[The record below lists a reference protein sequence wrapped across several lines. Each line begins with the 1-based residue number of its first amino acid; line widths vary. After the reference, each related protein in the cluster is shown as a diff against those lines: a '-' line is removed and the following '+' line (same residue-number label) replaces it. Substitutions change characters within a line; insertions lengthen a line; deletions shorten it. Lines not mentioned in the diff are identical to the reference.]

1 MTKITIIIS
10 INTSCLYNDI
20 LAPKR
25 YNNYM
30 NDDQQNANL
39 QTPVSQTM
47 PTMQPMPDQAPQVTP
62 TAQPLPSQS
71 PQIANQQSAVE
82 PEAEAATNPNDAPK
96 GIIQQHREF
105 INSNNNIVFHP
116 ARSTIITL
124 IVFFVGVFLMFIIRM
139 QDEPFFGPVIV
150 NLFLVPFCLTL
161 GTAHSPL
168 ARLRLWRIVS
178 SIMLMLNVG
187 MLFMHGL
194 FGIAKDND
202 PSPAVGSMPLW
213 MLPAEKSL
221 ITVLAYMVFIIPP
234 AIIFLVTT
242 LKYSKAT
249 QLK

>member
-1 MTKITIIIS
+1 M
-10 INTSCLYNDI
+10 
-20 LAPKR
+20 
-25 YNNYM
+25 NN
-30 NDDQQNANL
+30 DQQNANP
-39 QTPVSQTM
+39 QPPVSQTM
-47 PTMQPMPDQAPQVTP
+47 PMMQPMPDRSPQVMPAT
-62 TAQPLPSQS
+62 QPLHSQS
-71 PQIANQQSAVE
+71 PQMANQQSAVE
-82 PEAEAATNPNDAPK
+82 PEAGAATNPNDAPK

-105 INSNNNIVFHP
+105 INSSNNIVFHP

-124 IVFFVGVFLMFIIRM
+124 IVFFVGAFLMFIIRM

-213 MLPAEKSL
+213 VLPAEKSL

-242 LKYSKAT
+242 LKYFKAT

>member
-1 MTKITIIIS
+1 
-10 INTSCLYNDI
+10 
-20 LAPKR
+20 
-25 YNNYM
+25 
-30 NDDQQNANL
+30 
-39 QTPVSQTM
+39 
-47 PTMQPMPDQAPQVTP
+47 MPDQAPQVTP

-71 PQIANQQSAVE
+71 PQMANQQLAVE
-82 PEAEAATNPNDAPK
+82 PEAEAVTNPNDAPK

-105 INSNNNIVFHP
+105 VNSSNNIVFHL
-116 ARSTIITL
+116 ARSTTITL
-124 IVFFVGVFLMFIIRM
+124 IVFFVGAFLMFIARM

-178 SIMLMLNVG
+178 SIVLMLNVG

-202 PSPAVGSMPLW
+202 PNPAIGNMPLW

-221 ITVLAYMVFIIPP
+221 IAVLAYMVFIIPP
-234 AIIFLVTT
+234 AIVFLVTT

>member
-1 MTKITIIIS
+1 
-10 INTSCLYNDI
+10 
-20 LAPKR
+20 
-25 YNNYM
+25 
-30 NDDQQNANL
+30 
-39 QTPVSQTM
+39 M
-47 PTMQPMPDQAPQVTP
+47 PNQPPQVTP

-71 PQIANQQSAVE
+71 PQMANQQLAVE
-82 PEAEAATNPNDAPK
+82 PEAEAVTNPNDASK

-105 INSNNNIVFHP
+105 VNSSNNIVFHL
-116 ARSTIITL
+116 ARSTTITL
-124 IVFFVGVFLMFIIRM
+124 IVFFVGAFLMFITRM

-202 PSPAVGSMPLW
+202 TSPAVGSMPLW

>member
-1 MTKITIIIS
+1 M
-10 INTSCLYNDI
+10 
-20 LAPKR
+20 
-25 YNNYM
+25 NN
-30 NDDQQNANL
+30 DQQNANP
-39 QTPVSQTM
+39 QSPVSQTT

-62 TAQPLPSQS
+62 TAQSLPSQS
-71 PQIANQQSAVE
+71 PQMANQQSAVE

-105 INSNNNIVFHP
+105 INSSNNIVFHL
-116 ARSTIITL
+116 ARSTTITL
-124 IVFFVGVFLMFIIRM
+124 IVFFVGAFLMFIARM

-202 PSPAVGSMPLW
+202 PRPAVGSMPLW

-221 ITVLAYMVFIIPP
+221 ITVLAYMIFIIPP

>member
-1 MTKITIIIS
+1 MS
-10 INTSCLYNDI
+10 NEQNTNPQS
-20 LAPKR
+20 
-25 YNNYM
+25 
-30 NDDQQNANL
+30 
-39 QTPVSQTM
+39 PVSQTT

-71 PQIANQQSAVE
+71 PQMANQQLAVE
-82 PEAEAATNPNDAPK
+82 PEAEAVTNPNDAPK

-105 INSNNNIVFHP
+105 VNSSNNIVFHL
-116 ARSTIITL
+116 ARSTTITL
-124 IVFFVGVFLMFIIRM
+124 IVFFVGAFLMFIARM

>member
-1 MTKITIIIS
+1 M
-10 INTSCLYNDI
+10 
-20 LAPKR
+20 
-25 YNNYM
+25 NN
-30 NDDQQNANL
+30 DQQNANP
-39 QTPVSQTM
+39 QSPVSQTT
-47 PTMQPMPDQAPQVTP
+47 PTMQPIPNQPPQVTP

-71 PQIANQQSAVE
+71 PQTANQQSAVE
-82 PEAEAATNPNDAPK
+82 PEAEAVTNPNDAPK

-105 INSNNNIVFHP
+105 INSSNNIVFHL
-116 ARSTIITL
+116 ARSTTITL
-124 IVFFVGVFLMFIIRM
+124 IVFFVGAFLMFIIRM

-213 MLPAEKSL
+213 MLPAEKSM

>member
-1 MTKITIIIS
+1 M
-10 INTSCLYNDI
+10 
-20 LAPKR
+20 
-25 YNNYM
+25 NN
-30 NDDQQNANL
+30 NQQNANP
-39 QTPVSQTM
+39 QSPVSQTM
-47 PTMQPMPDQAPQVTP
+47 PTMQPIPNQLPPATP
-62 TAQPLPSQS
+62 AAQPLSSQS
-71 PQIANQQSAVE
+71 PQTANQLPAVE
-82 PEAEAATNPNDAPK
+82 PEAEAVTNPNDAPK

-105 INSNNNIVFHP
+105 INSSNNIVFHP

-124 IVFFVGVFLMFIIRM
+124 IVFFVGAFLMFITRM

-221 ITVLAYMVFIIPP
+221 ITVLAYMIFIIPP

>member
-1 MTKITIIIS
+1 
-10 INTSCLYNDI
+10 
-20 LAPKR
+20 
-25 YNNYM
+25 
-30 NDDQQNANL
+30 
-39 QTPVSQTM
+39 M
-47 PTMQPMPDQAPQVTP
+47 PNQPPQVTP

-71 PQIANQQSAVE
+71 PQMANQQLAVE
-82 PEAEAATNPNDAPK
+82 PEAEAVTNPNDAPK

-105 INSNNNIVFHP
+105 VNSSNNIVFHL
-116 ARSTIITL
+116 ARSTTITL
-124 IVFFVGVFLMFIIRM
+124 IVFFVGAFLMFIARM

-202 PSPAVGSMPLW
+202 TSPAVGSMPLW

>member
-1 MTKITIIIS
+1 M
-10 INTSCLYNDI
+10 
-20 LAPKR
+20 
-25 YNNYM
+25 NN
-30 NDDQQNANL
+30 DQQNTN
-39 QTPVSQTM
+39 QQPPVSQTM
-47 PTMQPMPDQAPQVTP
+47 PTMQPMPNQPPQVTP

-71 PQIANQQSAVE
+71 PQMANQQLAVE
-82 PEAEAATNPNDAPK
+82 PEAEAVTNPNDAPK

-105 INSNNNIVFHP
+105 VNSSNNIVFHL
-116 ARSTIITL
+116 ARSTTITL
-124 IVFFVGVFLMFIIRM
+124 IVFFVGAFLMFIARM

-202 PSPAVGSMPLW
+202 LNPAIGNMPLW

-221 ITVLAYMVFIIPP
+221 IAVLAYMVFIIPP

>member
-1 MTKITIIIS
+1 
-10 INTSCLYNDI
+10 
-20 LAPKR
+20 
-25 YNNYM
+25 M
-30 NDDQQNANL
+30 NDDQQNANP
-39 QTPVSQTM
+39 QSPVSQTT

-71 PQIANQQSAVE
+71 PQMANQQLAVE
-82 PEAEAATNPNDAPK
+82 PEAEAVTNPNDAPK

-105 INSNNNIVFHP
+105 VNSSNNIVFHL
-116 ARSTIITL
+116 ARSTTITL
-124 IVFFVGVFLMFIIRM
+124 IVFFVGAFLMFIARM

-234 AIIFLVTT
+234 AIVFLVTT

>member
-1 MTKITIIIS
+1 M
-10 INTSCLYNDI
+10 
-20 LAPKR
+20 
-25 YNNYM
+25 NN
-30 NDDQQNANL
+30 NQQNANPQSPVL
-39 QTPVSQTM
+39 QTT

-71 PQIANQQSAVE
+71 PQTANQQSAVE
-82 PEAEAATNPNDAPK
+82 PKAEAVTNPNDAPK

-105 INSNNNIVFHP
+105 VNSSNNIVFHL
-116 ARSTIITL
+116 ARSTTITL
-124 IVFFVGVFLMFIIRM
+124 IVFFVGAFLMFIARM

-221 ITVLAYMVFIIPP
+221 ITVLAYMIFIIPP

>member
-1 MTKITIIIS
+1 
-10 INTSCLYNDI
+10 
-20 LAPKR
+20 
-25 YNNYM
+25 
-30 NDDQQNANL
+30 
-39 QTPVSQTM
+39 
-47 PTMQPMPDQAPQVTP
+47 MPDQSPQVTP
-62 TAQPLPSQS
+62 ATQPLPSQS
-71 PQIANQQSAVE
+71 PQMANQQSAVE
-82 PEAEAATNPNDAPK
+82 PEEEAATNPNDAPK

-105 INSNNNIVFHP
+105 VNSSNNIVFHL
-116 ARSTIITL
+116 ARSTTITL
-124 IVFFVGVFLMFIIRM
+124 IVFFVGAFLMFITRM

-202 PSPAVGSMPLW
+202 TSPAVGSMPLW

>member
-1 MTKITIIIS
+1 M
-10 INTSCLYNDI
+10 
-20 LAPKR
+20 
-25 YNNYM
+25 NN
-30 NDDQQNANL
+30 DQQNANP
-39 QTPVSQTM
+39 QSPVSQTT

-71 PQIANQQSAVE
+71 PQMANQLPAVE
-82 PEAEAATNPNDAPK
+82 PEAEAVTNPNDAPK

-105 INSNNNIVFHP
+105 VNSSNNIVFHL

-124 IVFFVGVFLMFIIRM
+124 IVFFVGAFLMFITRM

-161 GTAHSPL
+161 ATAHSPL
-168 ARLRLWRIVS
+168 AKLRLWRIVS

-221 ITVLAYMVFIIPP
+221 ITVLAYMAFIIPP

>member
-1 MTKITIIIS
+1 
-10 INTSCLYNDI
+10 
-20 LAPKR
+20 
-25 YNNYM
+25 
-30 NDDQQNANL
+30 
-39 QTPVSQTM
+39 
-47 PTMQPMPDQAPQVTP
+47 MPDQAPQVTP

-71 PQIANQQSAVE
+71 PQTANQQSAVE
-82 PEAEAATNPNDAPK
+82 PKAEAVTNPNDAPK

-105 INSNNNIVFHP
+105 VNSSNNIVFHL
-116 ARSTIITL
+116 ARSTTITL
-124 IVFFVGVFLMFIIRM
+124 IVFFVGAFLMFIARM

-221 ITVLAYMVFIIPP
+221 ITVLAYMIFIIPP

>member
-1 MTKITIIIS
+1 M
-10 INTSCLYNDI
+10 
-20 LAPKR
+20 
-25 YNNYM
+25 NN
-30 NDDQQNANL
+30 DQQNANP
-39 QTPVSQTM
+39 QSPVSQTT
-47 PTMQPMPDQAPQVTP
+47 PTMQPMPDQPLQVTP
-62 TAQPLPSQS
+62 AAQPLPSQS

-82 PEAEAATNPNDAPK
+82 PKAVTNPNDAPK

-105 INSNNNIVFHP
+105 VNSSNNIVFHL
-116 ARSTIITL
+116 ARSTTITL
-124 IVFFVGVFLMFIIRM
+124 IVFFVGAFLMFIARM
-139 QDEPFFGPVIV
+139 QDEPFFGPVMV

-202 PSPAVGSMPLW
+202 PNPAIGNMPLW

-221 ITVLAYMVFIIPP
+221 IAVLAYMVFIIPP
-234 AIIFLVTT
+234 AIVFLVTT
-242 LKYSKAT
+242 LKYSRAT

>member
-1 MTKITIIIS
+1 
-10 INTSCLYNDI
+10 
-20 LAPKR
+20 
-25 YNNYM
+25 M
-30 NDDQQNANL
+30 NDDQQNAN
-39 QTPVSQTM
+39 QQPPVSQTT

-71 PQIANQQSAVE
+71 PQMANQQLAVE
-82 PEAEAATNPNDAPK
+82 PEAEAVTNPNDAPK

-105 INSNNNIVFHP
+105 VNSSNNIVFHL
-116 ARSTIITL
+116 ARSTTITL
-124 IVFFVGVFLMFIIRM
+124 IVFFVGAFLMFIARM

-221 ITVLAYMVFIIPP
+221 ITVLAYMIFIIPP

>member
-1 MTKITIIIS
+1 
-10 INTSCLYNDI
+10 
-20 LAPKR
+20 
-25 YNNYM
+25 
-30 NDDQQNANL
+30 
-39 QTPVSQTM
+39 M
-47 PTMQPMPDQAPQVTP
+47 PNQPPQVTP
-62 TAQPLPSQS
+62 TAQPLHSQS
-71 PQIANQQSAVE
+71 PQTANQQSAVE
-82 PEAEAATNPNDAPK
+82 PEAEAVTNPNDAPK

-105 INSNNNIVFHP
+105 INSSNNIVFHL

-124 IVFFVGVFLMFIIRM
+124 IVFFVGAFLMFITRM

-187 MLFMHGL
+187 MLSMHGL
-194 FGIAKDND
+194 FGIMKDND
-202 PSPAVGSMPLW
+202 PNPAIGNMPLW

>member
-1 MTKITIIIS
+1 M
-10 INTSCLYNDI
+10 
-20 LAPKR
+20 
-25 YNNYM
+25 NNE
-30 NDDQQNANL
+30 QQNAN
-39 QTPVSQTM
+39 QQPPVPQTM
-47 PTMQPMPDQAPQVTP
+47 PTMQPMPNQPPQVTP

-71 PQIANQQSAVE
+71 PQMANQQLAVE
-82 PEAEAATNPNDAPK
+82 PEAEAVTNPNDAPK

-105 INSNNNIVFHP
+105 VNSSNNIVFHL
-116 ARSTIITL
+116 ARSTTITL
-124 IVFFVGVFLMFIIRM
+124 IVFFVGAFLMFIARM

>member
-1 MTKITIIIS
+1 
-10 INTSCLYNDI
+10 
-20 LAPKR
+20 
-25 YNNYM
+25 
-30 NDDQQNANL
+30 
-39 QTPVSQTM
+39 
-47 PTMQPMPDQAPQVTP
+47 MPDQAPQVTP
-62 TAQPLPSQS
+62 AAQPLPSQS

-82 PEAEAATNPNDAPK
+82 PKAVTNPNDAPK

-105 INSNNNIVFHP
+105 VNSSNNIVFHL
-116 ARSTIITL
+116 ARSTTITL
-124 IVFFVGVFLMFIIRM
+124 IVFFVGAFLMFIARM

-221 ITVLAYMVFIIPP
+221 ITVLAYMIFIIPP

>member
-10 INTSCLYNDI
+10 INTSYLYNDI

-25 YNNYM
+25 YNNHM
-30 NDDQQNANL
+30 NNEQNTNQQP
-39 QTPVSQTM
+39 PVSQTT
-47 PTMQPMPDQAPQVTP
+47 PTMQPIPNQPPQVTP

-71 PQIANQQSAVE
+71 PQMANQQLAVE
-82 PEAEAATNPNDAPK
+82 PEVEAVTNPNDAPK

-105 INSNNNIVFHP
+105 VNSSNNIVFHL
-116 ARSTIITL
+116 ARSTTITL
-124 IVFFVGVFLMFIIRM
+124 IVFFVGAFLMFIARM

-168 ARLRLWRIVS
+168 ARLRLWRIMS
-178 SIMLMLNVG
+178 SVMLMLNVG
-187 MLFMHGL
+187 ILLMHGVS
-194 FGIAKDND
+194 GIAKDND
-202 PSPAVGSMPLW
+202 PSPAIGSMPLW

-221 ITVLAYMVFIIPP
+221 ITVLAYMIFIIPP

>member
-1 MTKITIIIS
+1 M
-10 INTSCLYNDI
+10 
-20 LAPKR
+20 
-25 YNNYM
+25 NN
-30 NDDQQNANL
+30 DQQ
-39 QTPVSQTM
+39 T
-47 PTMQPMPDQAPQVTP
+47 
-62 TAQPLPSQS
+62 
-71 PQIANQQSAVE
+71 NQQSPISQATPVVQPLTSQPQQVVPTTQPLSNQSLQMNQQPVAE
-82 PEAEAATNPNDAPK
+82 PQTAIDPNDAPK

-105 INSNNNIVFHP
+105 VNSSNNIVFHL
-116 ARSTIITL
+116 ARSTTITL
-124 IVFFVGVFLMFIIRM
+124 IVFFVGAFLMFIARM

-202 PSPAVGSMPLW
+202 TSPAVGSMPLW

-221 ITVLAYMVFIIPP
+221 VTVLAYMVFIIPP
-234 AIIFLVTT
+234 AVIFLVTT

>member
-1 MTKITIIIS
+1 
-10 INTSCLYNDI
+10 
-20 LAPKR
+20 
-25 YNNYM
+25 M
-30 NDDQQNANL
+30 NDDQQNANP
-39 QTPVSQTM
+39 QPPIPQATPV
-47 PTMQPMPDQAPQVTP
+47 V
-62 TAQPLPSQS
+62 QPLTSQ
-71 PQIANQQSAVE
+71 PQQVVPTTQPLSNQSLQMNQQPVAE
-82 PEAEAATNPNDAPK
+82 PQTAIDPNDAPK

-105 INSNNNIVFHP
+105 INSSNNIVFHP

-124 IVFFVGVFLMFIIRM
+124 IVFFVGAFLMFITRM

-221 ITVLAYMVFIIPP
+221 ITVLAYMIFIIPP

>member
-10 INTSCLYNDI
+10 INTSYLYNDI

-25 YNNYM
+25 YNNHM
-30 NDDQQNANL
+30 NNDQQNANP
-39 QTPVSQTM
+39 QSPVSQTT
-47 PTMQPMPDQAPQVTP
+47 PTMQPIPNQPPQVTP

-71 PQIANQQSAVE
+71 PQTANQQSAVE
-82 PEAEAATNPNDAPK
+82 PEAEAVTNPNDAPK

-105 INSNNNIVFHP
+105 INSSNNIVFHL
-116 ARSTIITL
+116 ARSTTITL
-124 IVFFVGVFLMFIIRM
+124 IVFFVGAFLMFIARM

-221 ITVLAYMVFIIPP
+221 ITVLAYMIFIIPP

>member
-39 QTPVSQTM
+39 QTLVSQTM

>member
-1 MTKITIIIS
+1 M
-10 INTSCLYNDI
+10 
-20 LAPKR
+20 
-25 YNNYM
+25 NN
-30 NDDQQNANL
+30 DQQNANP
-39 QTPVSQTM
+39 QSPVSQTT
-47 PTMQPMPDQAPQVTP
+47 PTMQPIPNQPPQVTP

-71 PQIANQQSAVE
+71 PQTANQQSAVE
-82 PEAEAATNPNDAPK
+82 PEAEAVTNPNDAPK

-105 INSNNNIVFHP
+105 INSSNNIVFHL
-116 ARSTIITL
+116 ARSTTITL
-124 IVFFVGVFLMFIIRM
+124 IVFFVGAFLMFIARM

-221 ITVLAYMVFIIPP
+221 ITVLAYMIFIIPP

>member
-1 MTKITIIIS
+1 M
-10 INTSCLYNDI
+10 
-20 LAPKR
+20 
-25 YNNYM
+25 NN
-30 NDDQQNANL
+30 NQQNVNP
-39 QTPVSQTM
+39 QPPVPQTM
-47 PTMQPMPDQAPQVTP
+47 PTMQPMPNRSPQVTP

-71 PQIANQQSAVE
+71 PQMANQQLAVE
-82 PEAEAATNPNDAPK
+82 PEAEAVTNPNDAPK

-105 INSNNNIVFHP
+105 VNSSNNIVFHL
-116 ARSTIITL
+116 ARSTTITL
-124 IVFFVGVFLMFIIRM
+124 IVFFVGAFLMFIARM

-221 ITVLAYMVFIIPP
+221 ITVLAYMIFIIPP

>member
-1 MTKITIIIS
+1 
-10 INTSCLYNDI
+10 
-20 LAPKR
+20 
-25 YNNYM
+25 
-30 NDDQQNANL
+30 
-39 QTPVSQTM
+39 
-47 PTMQPMPDQAPQVTP
+47 MPDQPPQAT
-62 TAQPLPSQS
+62 QPLPSQS
-71 PQIANQQSAVE
+71 PQMANQQLAVE

-105 INSNNNIVFHP
+105 VNSSNNIVFHL
-116 ARSTIITL
+116 ARSTTITL
-124 IVFFVGVFLMFIIRM
+124 IVFFVGAFLMFITRM

-202 PSPAVGSMPLW
+202 PNPAIGNMPLW

-234 AIIFLVTT
+234 AIVFLVTT

>member
-1 MTKITIIIS
+1 
-10 INTSCLYNDI
+10 
-20 LAPKR
+20 
-25 YNNYM
+25 
-30 NDDQQNANL
+30 
-39 QTPVSQTM
+39 
-47 PTMQPMPDQAPQVTP
+47 MPDQAPQVTP

-71 PQIANQQSAVE
+71 PQMANQQLAVE
-82 PEAEAATNPNDAPK
+82 PESEAVTNPNDAPK

-105 INSNNNIVFHP
+105 VNSSNNIVFHL
-116 ARSTIITL
+116 ARSTTITL
-124 IVFFVGVFLMFIIRM
+124 IVFFVGAFLMFIARM

-202 PSPAVGSMPLW
+202 PNPAIGNMPLW

-221 ITVLAYMVFIIPP
+221 IAVLAYMVFIIPP
-234 AIIFLVTT
+234 AIVFLVTT

>member
-1 MTKITIIIS
+1 
-10 INTSCLYNDI
+10 
-20 LAPKR
+20 
-25 YNNYM
+25 
-30 NDDQQNANL
+30 
-39 QTPVSQTM
+39 M
-47 PTMQPMPDQAPQVTP
+47 PGQPPQVTP
-62 TAQPLPSQS
+62 ATQPLPSS
-71 PQIANQQSAVE
+71 PQMANQQLAVE
-82 PEAEAATNPNDAPK
+82 PEAEAVINPNDAPK

-105 INSNNNIVFHP
+105 INSNNNIVFHL

-124 IVFFVGVFLMFIIRM
+124 IVFFVGAFLMFITRM

-221 ITVLAYMVFIIPP
+221 ITVLAYMIFIIPP

>member
-1 MTKITIIIS
+1 M
-10 INTSCLYNDI
+10 
-20 LAPKR
+20 
-25 YNNYM
+25 NNE
-30 NDDQQNANL
+30 QQNAN
-39 QTPVSQTM
+39 QQPPVPQTM
-47 PTMQPMPDQAPQVTP
+47 PTMQPMPNQPPQVTP
-62 TAQPLPSQS
+62 TAQPLHSQS
-71 PQIANQQSAVE
+71 PQTANQQSAVE
-82 PEAEAATNPNDAPK
+82 PEAEAVTNPNDAPK

-105 INSNNNIVFHP
+105 INSSNNIVFHL

-124 IVFFVGVFLMFIIRM
+124 IVFFVGAFLMFITRM

-202 PSPAVGSMPLW
+202 TSPAVGSMPLW

>member
-1 MTKITIIIS
+1 M
-10 INTSCLYNDI
+10 
-20 LAPKR
+20 
-25 YNNYM
+25 NN
-30 NDDQQNANL
+30 DQQNANP
-39 QTPVSQTM
+39 QSPVSQTT
-47 PTMQPMPDQAPQVTP
+47 PTMQPIPDQAPQVTP

-71 PQIANQQSAVE
+71 PQMANQLPAVE
-82 PEAEAATNPNDAPK
+82 PEAEAVTNPNDAPK

-105 INSNNNIVFHP
+105 VNSSNNIVFHL
-116 ARSTIITL
+116 ARSTTITL
-124 IVFFVGVFLMFIIRM
+124 IVFFVGAFLMFIARM

-234 AIIFLVTT
+234 AIVFLVTT

>member
-1 MTKITIIIS
+1 M
-10 INTSCLYNDI
+10 
-20 LAPKR
+20 
-25 YNNYM
+25 NN
-30 NDDQQNANL
+30 DQQNANP
-39 QTPVSQTM
+39 QPPVSQTM
-47 PTMQPMPDQAPQVTP
+47 PTMQPMPNQPPQVTP

-71 PQIANQQSAVE
+71 PQMANQQLAVE
-82 PEAEAATNPNDAPK
+82 PKAVTNPNDAPK

-105 INSNNNIVFHP
+105 INSSNNIVFHP
-116 ARSTIITL
+116 VRSTIITL
-124 IVFFVGVFLMFIIRM
+124 IVFFVGAFLMFIARM

-202 PSPAVGSMPLW
+202 TSPAVGSMPLW

>member
-1 MTKITIIIS
+1 M
-10 INTSCLYNDI
+10 
-20 LAPKR
+20 
-25 YNNYM
+25 NN
-30 NDDQQNANL
+30 DQQNAN
-39 QTPVSQTM
+39 QQPPVSQTM
-47 PTMQPMPDQAPQVTP
+47 PTMQPMPDQPPQAT
-62 TAQPLPSQS
+62 QPLPSQS
-71 PQIANQQSAVE
+71 PQMANQQSAVE
-82 PEAEAATNPNDAPK
+82 PEEAATNPNDATK

-105 INSNNNIVFHP
+105 INSSNNIVFHP
-116 ARSTIITL
+116 ARSTTITL
-124 IVFFVGVFLMFIIRM
+124 IVFFVGAFLMFIARM

-202 PSPAVGSMPLW
+202 TSPAVGSMPLW

>member
-1 MTKITIIIS
+1 MS
-10 INTSCLYNDI
+10 NEQNTNPQS
-20 LAPKR
+20 
-25 YNNYM
+25 
-30 NDDQQNANL
+30 
-39 QTPVSQTM
+39 PVSQTT

-71 PQIANQQSAVE
+71 PQMANQQSAVE

-105 INSNNNIVFHP
+105 VNSSNNIVFHL
-116 ARSTIITL
+116 ARSTTITL
-124 IVFFVGVFLMFIIRM
+124 IVFFVGAFLMFIARM

>member
-1 MTKITIIIS
+1 M
-10 INTSCLYNDI
+10 
-20 LAPKR
+20 
-25 YNNYM
+25 NN
-30 NDDQQNANL
+30 NQQNANPQSPVL
-39 QTPVSQTM
+39 QTT

-71 PQIANQQSAVE
+71 PQMANQQSAVE
-82 PEAEAATNPNDAPK
+82 PEAEAVTNPNDAPK

-105 INSNNNIVFHP
+105 VNSSNNIVFHL
-116 ARSTIITL
+116 ARSTTITL
-124 IVFFVGVFLMFIIRM
+124 IVFFVGAFLMFITRM

>member
-1 MTKITIIIS
+1 
-10 INTSCLYNDI
+10 
-20 LAPKR
+20 
-25 YNNYM
+25 
-30 NDDQQNANL
+30 
-39 QTPVSQTM
+39 
-47 PTMQPMPDQAPQVTP
+47 MPDQPLQVTP
-62 TAQPLPSQS
+62 AAQPLPSQS

-82 PEAEAATNPNDAPK
+82 PKAVTNPNDAPK

-105 INSNNNIVFHP
+105 VNSSNNIVFHL
-116 ARSTIITL
+116 ARSTTITL
-124 IVFFVGVFLMFIIRM
+124 IVFFVGAFLMFIARM
-139 QDEPFFGPVIV
+139 QDEPFFGPVMV

-202 PSPAVGSMPLW
+202 PNPAIGNMPLW

-221 ITVLAYMVFIIPP
+221 IAVLAYMVFIIPP
-234 AIIFLVTT
+234 AIVFLVTT

>member
-1 MTKITIIIS
+1 M
-10 INTSCLYNDI
+10 
-20 LAPKR
+20 
-25 YNNYM
+25 NN
-30 NDDQQNANL
+30 NQQNANP
-39 QTPVSQTM
+39 QSPVSQTT

-71 PQIANQQSAVE
+71 PQMANQQLAVE
-82 PEAEAATNPNDAPK
+82 PEAEAVTNPNDAPK

-105 INSNNNIVFHP
+105 VNSSNNIVFHL
-116 ARSTIITL
+116 ARSTTITL
-124 IVFFVGVFLMFIIRM
+124 IVFFVGAFLMFIARM

-221 ITVLAYMVFIIPP
+221 ITVLAYMIFIIPP